1 MWSTVSGVAKTWNPR
16 SIYRDDDHKDPD
28 YLQCR
33 KIVPLVDKT
42 MTRRLQ
48 DVSLAF
54 TSLLTSLHDTQKYET
69 KKGFAKA
76 EITLDWILNT
86 TRKLAG
92 DHNLLQEL
100 LDVTKDESMEMVIII
115 IAGCIIIILLLA
127 NGMSITKQ
135 RKMEAKMEKLDEELH
150 GLKEAVLILKD
161 RDEAATRSRETT
173 QALLRGL
180 EAAVMGIASRIAV
193 EEEVRRIG
201 AERSMGPGHPLQA
214 QVLPALPLPN
224 HLQLTGVQAGLE
236 QATQGMVSV
245 QPDKQ
250 CISRQALNRHS
261 RQ

>member
-1 MWSTVSGVAKTWNPR
+1 
-16 SIYRDDDHKDPD
+16 
-28 YLQCR
+28 
-33 KIVPLVDKT
+33 

-115 IAGCIIIILLLA
+115 IAGCIIILLLLA
-127 NGMSITKQ
+127 NVVSFTKQ
-135 RKMEAKMEKLDEELH
+135 KKIEAKMDKLDEELH
-150 GLKEAVLILKD
+150 DLKEAVLILKD
-161 RDEAATRSRETT
+161 RDEAATRSRDTT
-173 QALLRGL
+173 QTLLRGL

-193 EEEVRRIG
+193 EEEVRRRG
-201 AERSMGPGHPLQA
+201 AERDMVPVHPLQT

-224 HLQLTGVQAGLE
+224 HQQLTGSQAGHE
-236 QATQGMVSV
+236 GATQNMITVH
-245 QPDKQ
+245 PDKLS
-250 CISRQALNRHS
+250 ISRQALS
-261 RQ
+261 RRSKP